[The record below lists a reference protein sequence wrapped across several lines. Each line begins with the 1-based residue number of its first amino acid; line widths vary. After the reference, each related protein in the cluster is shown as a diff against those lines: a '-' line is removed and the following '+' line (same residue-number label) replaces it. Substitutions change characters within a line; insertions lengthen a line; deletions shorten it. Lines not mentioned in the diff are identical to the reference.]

1 MTQMSEN
8 EKNYLEQSDDLQS
21 EDKRMENSVALEVK
35 NLQVLYGDKHVVHD
49 VSMKFPA
56 NKITAMIGASGSG
69 KSTLLRSL
77 NRMNDDLAT
86 VKGEINF
93 HDLNINQPKVNVY
106 RIRQQIGMVFQQPTP
121 FPLSIYENVIYGLRL
136 AGVKD
141 RQILDQRVEESL
153 RQAALWEEVK
163 DHLKE
168 SALALSGGQQQRLCI
183 ARTLAVQPEIILM
196 DEPTSALDPVSTSQI
211 EDTLVQLKEKFTII
225 MVTHNMQQASR
236 SADWTAFMHQ
246 GKLIE
251 FNQTADIFMN
261 PQQQQTADYLSGK
274 FG

>member
-1 MTQMSEN
+1 
-8 EKNYLEQSDDLQS
+8 
-21 EDKRMENSVALEVK
+21 
-35 NLQVLYGDKHVVHD
+35 
-49 VSMKFPA
+49 MKFPA

>member
-1 MTQMSEN
+1 MN
-8 EKNYLEQSDDLQS
+8 HLLF
-21 EDKRMENSVALEVK
+21 
-35 NLQVLYGDKHVVHD
+35 
-49 VSMKFPA
+49 SMKFPA

-211 EDTLVQLKEKFTII
+211 EETLVQLKEKFTII

-261 PQQQQTADYLSGK
+261 PRKQQTADYLSGK

>member
-1 MTQMSEN
+1 
-8 EKNYLEQSDDLQS
+8 
-21 EDKRMENSVALEVK
+21 
-35 NLQVLYGDKHVVHD
+35 
-49 VSMKFPA
+49 
-56 NKITAMIGASGSG
+56 
-69 KSTLLRSL
+69 
-77 NRMNDDLAT
+77 
-86 VKGEINF
+86 
-93 HDLNINQPKVNVY
+93 
-106 RIRQQIGMVFQQPTP
+106 MVFQQPTP

>member
-1 MTQMSEN
+1 
-8 EKNYLEQSDDLQS
+8 
-21 EDKRMENSVALEVK
+21 
-35 NLQVLYGDKHVVHD
+35 
-49 VSMKFPA
+49 
-56 NKITAMIGASGSG
+56 
-69 KSTLLRSL
+69 
-77 NRMNDDLAT
+77 MNDDLAT

>member
-1 MTQMSEN
+1 
-8 EKNYLEQSDDLQS
+8 
-21 EDKRMENSVALEVK
+21 MENSVALEVK
-35 NLQVLYGDKHVVHD
+35 SLQVLYGDKHVVHD

-93 HDLNINQPKVNVY
+93 HDLNINQSKVNVY

-136 AGVKD
+136 AGIKD
-141 RQILDQRVEESL
+141 QQILDQRVEESL

>member
-1 MTQMSEN
+1 MN
-8 EKNYLEQSDDLQS
+8 HLLF
-21 EDKRMENSVALEVK
+21 
-35 NLQVLYGDKHVVHD
+35 
-49 VSMKFPA
+49 SMKFPA

-211 EDTLVQLKEKFTII
+211 EETLVQLKEKFTII

>member
-1 MTQMSEN
+1 
-8 EKNYLEQSDDLQS
+8 
-21 EDKRMENSVALEVK
+21 
-35 NLQVLYGDKHVVHD
+35 
-49 VSMKFPA
+49 MKFPT

-121 FPLSIYENVIYGLRL
+121 FPLSIYENVIYGLRI

-261 PQQQQTADYLSGK
+261 PQRQQTADYLSGK

>member
-1 MTQMSEN
+1 
-8 EKNYLEQSDDLQS
+8 
-21 EDKRMENSVALEVK
+21 
-35 NLQVLYGDKHVVHD
+35 
-49 VSMKFPA
+49 
-56 NKITAMIGASGSG
+56 
-69 KSTLLRSL
+69 
-77 NRMNDDLAT
+77 MNDDLAT

-211 EDTLVQLKEKFTII
+211 EETLVQLKEKFTII

-261 PQQQQTADYLSGK
+261 PRKQQTADYLSGK